1 MCQQLLCC
9 AMQVHV
15 LQQTE
20 VDLRAQDPT
29 GSIPRSDPAPLSE
42 VSLLS

>member
-1 MCQQLLCC
+1 
-9 AMQVHV
+9 MQVHV